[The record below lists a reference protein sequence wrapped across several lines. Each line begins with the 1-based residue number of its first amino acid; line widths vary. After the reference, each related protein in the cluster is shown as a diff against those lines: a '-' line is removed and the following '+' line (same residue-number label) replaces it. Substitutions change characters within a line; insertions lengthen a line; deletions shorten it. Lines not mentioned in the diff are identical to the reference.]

1 MQNNKGNILYN
12 TKISKEAFES
22 IERQRSNSQENKMKL
37 IESRFS
43 GGTLS
48 GLQSKLRTTVSV
60 EEKLN
65 IKSTYRDKEG
75 LKTNS
80 TLDTNFK
87 SRGIGRTTDIG
98 YTKDNL

>member
-12 TKISKEAFES
+12 TKISKEDFES

-48 GLQSKLRTTVSV
+48 GLQSKLRTTLSV

-65 IKSTYRDKEG
+65 IKSIYRDKEG
-75 LKTNS
+75 LRTNS
-80 TLDTNFK
+80 GLDMNFK
-87 SRGIGRTTDIG
+87 SKGIGRMTDIG
-98 YTKDNL
+98 YAKDNL